1 MRIVVLGAGTVGKSV
16 AGLLCQHGHS
26 VTVVDIDPTRIR
38 RINDTLDV
46 RAITGS
52 AAQSSTLFQAGVM
65 DADVC
70 LAVTGVDEVNLVA
83 ASMAKAMGAQ
93 RTVARVYAPVFRDL
107 STFDYQRHFQV
118 DRLLS
123 LEHLSAMELA
133 RGIRHPGSVV
143 VENLARGELE
153 VQELEV
159 SEAAAKITGSLKQ
172 MGLPAGVRIGSISR
186 GGRTW
191 IAGAEDRFEKG
202 DRITLIGTRG
212 DIDEVKDTLRS
223 GPDAKTGVV
232 IAGGGETGYHLART
246 LEGQRFAVV
255 LMEADRDRCEFLAR
269 NLKRSTVVHSD
280 STRRS
285 NLEEERVG
293 SADVFVGCMGDD
305 ENNIMAGVEARE
317 LGAETIMAIVGR
329 PDYANVVA
337 KLGINLAVSPRK
349 VMAKQVL
356 GLLNQG
362 ALVSR
367 TSLGDGGI
375 SVLEVDVL
383 PGVPATEHILAK
395 LDLPRQCLIAA
406 VLHEDFTRVP
416 GADDRLHEGDTVIIL
431 IEDSVLDD
439 TLKVFRANG
448 R

>member
-1 MRIVVLGAGTVGKSV
+1 MRIVVLGAGTVGKSI
-16 AGLLCQHGHS
+16 ARLLCQHGHS
-26 VTVVDIDPTRIR
+26 VTVVDTDPMRIR

-172 MGLPAGVRIGSISR
+172 MGLPAGVRIGSIAR

-191 IAGAEDRFEKG
+191 IAGAEDRLEKG

-406 VLHEDFTRVP
+406 VLHEDFARVP